1 MPKITSILESISTQ
15 VFQSKT
21 LQDGQQ
27 TMLKCLEEHNI
38 KEEDKQSLIKG
49 CMGCK
54 SLIRLQQY
62 LCNALLKFEGMS
74 LSTKVK

>member
-27 TMLKCLEEHNI
+27 TMLKCLEEHHI
-38 KEEDKQSLIKG
+38 KEEDKQSLIRG
-49 CMGCK
+49 CMDCK
-54 SLIRLQQY
+54 SLTRLQQY
-62 LCNALLKFEGMS
+62 LCNALLKYEGMS
-74 LSTKVK
+74 LSKVK